1 MTTSSTNIDTNINFG
16 IIDTFFPTQ
25 FEIVLFA
32 LFFVV
37 VVVFFLLTLSSVIR
51 LVEIGLCT
59 TCTAAAAAAVH

>member
-1 MTTSSTNIDTNINFG
+1 MTTSLTNIDTNINFG

-32 LFFVV
+32 LFFV